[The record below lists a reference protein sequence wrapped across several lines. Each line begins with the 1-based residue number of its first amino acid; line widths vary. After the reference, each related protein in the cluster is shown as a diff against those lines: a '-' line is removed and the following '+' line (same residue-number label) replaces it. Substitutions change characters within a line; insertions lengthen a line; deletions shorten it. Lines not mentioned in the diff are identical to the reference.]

1 MNRRTFLCELTL
13 GTLSLPLAAE
23 PRLCGSCLPTISPRP
38 LHSRLAGLFRS
49 PCRPP
54 LGRVAFAL
62 LIAVVTSGCANYSFN
77 EVRRPVTGTELPR
90 AEAERSV
97 SSRSDRLRGG
107 WPIAETPTPASP
119 PETVRMKER
128 TQPQEPTRPSEA
140 APPQGTDEPDP
151 RAVIDWLL
159 KRDRR

>member
-1 MNRRTFLCELTL
+1 MEI
-13 GTLSLPLAAE
+13 
-23 PRLCGSCLPTISPRP
+23 PTPPRP
-38 LHSRLAGLFRS
+38 LHSRLAAALS
-49 PCRPP
+49 EASTSAA
-54 LGRVAFAL
+54 GRVAFVL
-62 LIAVVTSGCANYSFN
+62 LIAVVASGCANYSSN
-77 EVRRPVTGTELPR
+77 GVRRPVTRTELPR

-119 PETVRMKER
+119 PETVRLKER

-159 KRDRR
+159 QERR